1 MDIHFNEDLMTFD
14 PRKTTTL
21 YTMDGCKY
29 CTLAKE
35 LLNRSKV
42 DYNEML
48 LNRDITRE
56 QVLSELKVQ
65 TVTFPQIVSNGKI
78 LGGLVEAA
86 RHFKSIGLV

>member
-1 MDIHFNEDLMTFD
+1 MDIHFNEELMTFD

-65 TVTFPQIVSNGKI
+65 TVTFPQIVYNGKN